1 MKLPQDSRERR
12 DAVIAACVTFAV
24 ALVLLVLLFVLTVGT
39 PDVSR
44 LAEESIPEIQDVEEE
59 EIFLEP
65 EMLVL
70 DRIGFEDGD
79 KTLEEMPQP
88 LGEPE
93 ISDEVQN
100 ERVIKNDKIVE
111 QPSEENPPPLLSD
124 DKSNKNLDRT
134 TPMPADTTKNI
145 TDHERPNIQFPQNGK
160 LEGEITFAS
169 GTGEKNPKGNKD
181 GRHLE
186 HWPPMK
192 YTLSQPAQVTI
203 NIEVNAEGKVT
214 YAKAAKNS
222 GGDKKLQQQCEKWAL
237 ETTWTPKKGAPITP
251 GVLRFNIPITK

>member
-44 LAEESIPEIQDVEEE
+44 LAEESIPEIQDEEEE

-111 QPSEENPPPLLSD
+111 KPSEENPPPLLTD
-124 DKSNKNLDRT
+124 QKSEPDLGNT
-134 TPMPADTTKNI
+134 TPPPADTHQDI
-145 TDHERPNIQFPQNGK
+145 TDTERPNIQFPQNGK

-169 GTGEKNPKGNKD
+169 GTADGKTKGNKD

-186 HWPPMK
+186 YWPHMQ
-192 YTLSQPAQVTI
+192 YTLSQPAKVTI
-203 NIEVNAEGKVT
+203 IIQVNAEGKVT
-214 YAKAAKNS
+214 YAKAASYS
-222 GGDKKLQQQCEKWAL
+222 GGDKKLQQQCEEWARK
-237 ETTWTPKKGAPITP
+237 TTWTPKKGAPITD
-251 GVLRFNIPITK
+251 GELVFHIPITK